1 MTQIKYK
8 GRKISLAKTKA
19 GWLFEVKRG
28 TKSKVS
34 DTPYARMWTAKRGAV
49 RAINRKEA

>member
-19 GWLFEVKRG
+19 GWFAEIKRG
-28 TKSKVS
+28 AKSKVL
-34 DTPYARMWTAKRGAV
+34 DTPYARMWTAKRGAI
-49 RAINRKEA
+49 RAVDRNEV